1 VTQSRYLPRFTEA
14 LSVFLLIV
22 AFLTI
27 QTLIGGTRLLF
38 SLPAY
43 AIVALVGLL
52 SLFSLRR
59 PKPPADWLCL
69 GATVLFLGYVLA
81 RALLS
86 PVDYLARS
94 DIYSVVAGLIV
105 YFSVASVLTDSK
117 RRMAIFLC
125 LLGFA
130 LVHVVVGGLQFR
142 DGENFMPIS
151 FLQRY
156 DYGRR
161 ASGLYVCPNHL
172 AGLLEVLAVFGLSLI
187 CWSRWSRWLK
197 LLVGYAV
204 AVCYLGVALTGSRGG
219 YLSTVA
225 SVICFAG
232 LSLLLLWQ
240 APRRLFWTFAI
251 PSGLLALLLA
261 GAVVFFIQRNDV
273 LSERA
278 NNVLDVG
285 NIRFDLWKAASQ
297 QWHLQPVFGT
307 GSGTYLYYGR
317 QFRTD
322 RVQID
327 PVYVHN
333 DYLQLLAEYGVIAC
347 VLLILFL
354 AVHLRNGWKNF
365 VRLGPNRVGKSQRL
379 LSNGLALQVGA
390 LSAVVAYLVHSVFD
404 FNLHIPANL
413 LLMAFVFGI
422 LANPGPIGAS
432 QPQAP
437 RGATLFWRLVAPA
450 LAVVICIQCVRFLPG
465 EYYTEKARTALRDY
479 DPGAAIHFGL
489 QGLKWEQRNPDLYQY
504 LGSAQLDQADEL
516 TDPAARASMY
526 EAAIDTFKKGRV
538 VAPREKSFAMAL
550 GMAYDELGRFPEG
563 EWMLDEAMNLDPKFA
578 PARDVYQEHLRRWRG
593 EKRAAAE

>member
-43 AIVALVGLL
+43 VIVALVGLL
-52 SLFSLRR
+52 TLVSFRR
-59 PKPPADWLCL
+59 PKPAPDWFCL
-69 GATVLFLGYVLA
+69 GATILFLGYVVA
-81 RALLS
+81 RALCS
-86 PVDYLARS
+86 PVNYLARS
-94 DIYSVVAGLIV
+94 DIYSVTAGLIV

-117 RRMAIFLC
+117 RRMVIILC
-125 LLGFA
+125 LLGFT
-130 LVHVVVGGLQFR
+130 LLQVGVGGLQFR
-142 DGENFMPIS
+142 DGDNFMPIS

-172 AGLLEVLAVFGLSLI
+172 AGLLEVLAVFGLSII
-187 CWSRWSRWLK
+187 CWSRWSTWIK
-197 LLVGYAV
+197 LLVGYVV

-219 YLSTVA
+219 YLSTIA
-225 SVICFAG
+225 SLICFGA

-251 PSGLLALLLA
+251 PSAVLALMVA
-261 GAVVFFIQRNDV
+261 AAVVIFIQRSDV

-278 NNVLDVG
+278 NNVFDVS
-285 NIRFDLWKAASQ
+285 NLRFDFWKAAIQ
-297 QWHLQPVFGT
+297 QWNLQPVFGT

-333 DYLQLLAEYGVIAC
+333 DYLQLLAEYGVVAC
-347 VLLILFL
+347 ILLIVFL

-365 VRLGPNRVGKSQRL
+365 ARLGPNRLGRSQRL
-379 LSNGLALQVGA
+379 LSNGMALQIGA
-390 LSAVVAYLVHSVFD
+390 ISAVVAYLVHSVVD

-422 LANPGPIGAS
+422 LANPGPIGAA
-432 QPQAP
+432 QPQPP
-437 RGATLFWRLVAPA
+437 RGADVFWRLLAPA
-450 LAVVICIQCVRFLPG
+450 LAVVICIQTIRLLPG

-479 DPGAAIHFGL
+479 DPAAAIHFGL
-489 QGLKWEQRNPDLYQY
+489 QGLNWEQRNPDLYQY

-516 TDPAARASMY
+516 SDPSARASMY
-526 EAAIDTFKKGRV
+526 EAAIDTFNKGRAI
-538 VAPREKSFAMAL
+538 APREKSFAMAL

-563 EWMLDEAMNLDPKFA
+563 EWMLGEARHLDPKFA
-578 PARDVYQEHLRRWRG
+578 PAKEVYEEHLRRWRG
-593 EKRAAAE
+593 EKRAGTE